1 MGNFNGHHK
10 SGWYAVSFGPCRK
23 LPGIF
28 SYRVI
33 TRRRISR
40 RACAHARSACAEG
53 SSETFFNVTFVC
65 LFVCLFRVKTRLHL
79 CFISVIIKLVW
90 SLEWWWTWNAARIL
104 IIQGKVWLIT
114 FEVMWLEANRIEV
127 ELRCYISEFFLRRS
141 QNCLWI
147 LIFKLIEKFASSNF
161 NSFEYRLELD

>member
-1 MGNFNGHHK
+1 M
-10 SGWYAVSFGPCRK
+10 SFGPCRK

-65 LFVCLFRVKTRLHL
+65 LFVSSENK
-79 CFISVIIKLVW
+79 IASV
-90 SLEWWWTWNAARIL
+90 
-104 IIQGKVWLIT
+104 
-114 FEVMWLEANRIEV
+114 F
-127 ELRCYISEFFLRRS
+127 YIG
-141 QNCLWI
+141 N
-147 LIFKLIEKFASSNF
+147 N
-161 NSFEYRLELD
+161 